1 MTNFYW
7 YISQKITQGKGFK
20 KGFSKPIVLIA
31 TGAIALG
38 IAVMITSISIVTGFQ
53 NQVRDKV
60 VGFGAHVQIT
70 QNSGA
75 QSNESVSM
83 LTNDSLVSIMKKV
96 VSVKHVQRFA
106 IKPGILETRQDIEGA
121 IVKGVGKEF
130 DWHFLSEKLV
140 AGVTLAEDSNYTK
153 NSVVISKII
162 ADRLQLEV
170 GDKTTIYFIQNQEDI
185 KPRTFK
191 IVGIYNSGFVEFDEQ
206 FVFVPIS
213 VMASVSKWGIE
224 AQIRVTEDDSKQN
237 WLVEGLG
244 FGGKGQLSY
253 QWNTAGWR
261 GAGPHKLNKANMAPI
276 ELIVRDNLATIPDTA
291 RIRFFD
297 AADSGAPNSVPIV
310 STSGGTHNE
319 YIGGYEVL
327 LTDYESILNADDKLT
342 FTLPYTYRSDTILD
356 RFPEIF
362 SWLSTLDINVV
373 IIIILMIFVA
383 VINMA
388 SALLIIILEKTNLI
402 GLFKAFGSTTA
413 QLSGIFIAVSFRI
426 LIMGLIIGNVIGVGF
441 CLLQREYG
449 LVKLNAEHY
458 YLDHVP
464 INLNWMNVL
473 SINGVTLLICV
484 LCMLL
489 PVLYV
494 SKIDP
499 VKAIKFD

>member
-1 MTNFYW
+1 MNKFYW
-7 YISQKITQGKGFK
+7 YISKKITQGKGFK
-20 KGFSKPIVLIA
+20 KGFSRPIVLIA

-75 QSNESVSM
+75 QSQESVPM
-83 LTNDSLVSIMKKV
+83 LIDDSLVSVIRKV
-96 VSVKHVQRFA
+96 ASVKHVQSFA
-106 IKPGILETRQDIEGA
+106 IKPGILETRKDIEGA
-121 IVKGVGKEF
+121 VIKGVDQTF
-130 DWHFLSEKLV
+130 DWGFLSEKLV
-140 AGVTLAEDSNYTK
+140 SGVTLSEDSNYFR
-153 NSVVISKII
+153 NSVVVSKII

-170 GDKTTIYFIQNQEDI
+170 GDKTTIYFIQNQEDV
-185 KPRTFK
+185 KPRTFR

-224 AQIRVTEDDSKQN
+224 AQIRVKEDESKQN

-244 FGGKGQLSY
+244 FGGQGMLKY
-253 QWNTAGWR
+253 QWNIPEWR
-261 GAGPHKLNKANMAPI
+261 GAGPHELSKNKTIPV
-276 ELIVRDNLATIPDTA
+276 ELIVRDQLATIPDTA
-291 RIRFFD
+291 WVNFQGST
-297 AADSGAPNSVPIV
+297 DSSAPGILPIV
-310 STSGGTHNE
+310 ATAGGSHSQ

-327 LTDYESILNADDKLT
+327 LTDYESILNADDALT
-342 FTLPYTYRSDTILD
+342 FSLPYYFRSDTILS

-362 SWLSTLDINVV
+362 SWLSTLDINVI

-402 GLFKAFGSTTA
+402 GLFKAFGSTTT
-413 QLSGIFIAVSFRI
+413 QLSGIFVAVSFRI
-426 LIMGLIIGNVIGVGF
+426 LIMGLIIGNLLGIGF
-441 CLLQREYG
+441 CVLQREYG

-458 YLDHVP
+458 YLDQVP

-473 SINGVTLLICV
+473 SINAVTLLICV